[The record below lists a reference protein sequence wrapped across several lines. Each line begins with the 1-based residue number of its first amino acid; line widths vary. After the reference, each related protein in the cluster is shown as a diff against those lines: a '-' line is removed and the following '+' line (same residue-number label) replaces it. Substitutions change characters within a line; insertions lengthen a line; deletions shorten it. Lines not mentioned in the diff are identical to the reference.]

1 MLMSNSRIIFL
12 TAVVAFVLIACNQQ
26 EAGNKAEA
34 NSEPAQV
41 DTSKK
46 SIPSETTKKIND
58 ATITIKYHAPAVR
71 GRVIWGG
78 LVAYDNVWV
87 AGAHK
92 ATSLQCDK
100 DFMVGDTRIS
110 AGKYAIFTIPAKDEW
125 TFIINK
131 NWDQHLADE
140 YSEKEDVVRLAIKP
154 TVLQEPVER
163 LRYEIDQAGERRAN
177 IEMSWEK
184 LRLTVPIRIME

>member
-1 MLMSNSRIIFL
+1 MSNSRIIFL
-12 TAVVAFVLIACNQQ
+12 SAVVAFVLIACNQP
-26 EAGNKAEA
+26 EAGNKSEA

-46 SIPSETTKKIND
+46 SIPSETTKKINA
-58 ATITIKYHAPAVR
+58 ATLTIKYHAPAVR

-87 AGAHK
+87 TGAHK

-100 DFMVGDTRIS
+100 DFMVGDSRIS

-154 TVLQEPVER
+154 AVLQEPVER
-163 LRYEIDQAGERRAN
+163 LRYVIDQTGERRAN